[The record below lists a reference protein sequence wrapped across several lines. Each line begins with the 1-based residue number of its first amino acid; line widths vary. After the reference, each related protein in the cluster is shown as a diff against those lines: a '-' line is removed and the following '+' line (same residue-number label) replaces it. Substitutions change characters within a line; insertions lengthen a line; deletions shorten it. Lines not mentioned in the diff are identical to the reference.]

1 MPPQRRYHA
10 SVPLIVC
17 GIDEAGYG
25 PLLGPL
31 CVSMATLRI
40 EDWNE
45 GDRAPDL
52 WKLLGSAVAR
62 AGGVPAAAA
71 GGAGGAGGAKPKKP
85 ARKSVGRILVD
96 DSKKLKLSNDGKR
109 HPLTHLERGVLS
121 FLLCK
126 EGIDGLEGGGQDVP
140 ASDAALLRA
149 MGVTIP
155 SQEWYHPDTSACPCA
170 CTLGELLIGTNVLR
184 RAMADAGVS
193 CLGMSCRAMC
203 EREFNEVVQAAGT
216 KAAATEAA
224 LVSHLWYAWQQ
235 WGGKGEGEGTKRR
248 SDEAT
253 KGEEEK
259 KGVSATSLRVVCD
272 RQGGRTQYGG
282 LLARAFPEARVVT
295 LEERPERCR
304 YEVASRDRAMVVQ
317 FMPEAESH
325 HMPVALASMMAK
337 LTRETLMGRFNR
349 YWNARLPELK
359 PTAGYRQDGWRWLT
373 DAAAVLTGAEREGM
387 IRRA

>member
-1 MPPQRRYHA
+1 
-10 SVPLIVC
+10 VPLIVC

-52 WKLLGSAVAR
+52 WKLLGKAVAR
-62 AGGVPAAAA
+62 AGTAVPAAATA
-71 GGAGGAGGAKPKKP
+71 AVKKKSSAKR
-85 ARKSVGRILVD
+85 ASVGRILVD

-126 EGIDGLEGGGQDVP
+126 DGVDGPDLP
-140 ASDAALLRA
+140 ASDAAMLRA
-149 MGVTIP
+149 LNVQIP
-155 SQEWYHPDTSACPCA
+155 TQEWYHPDASACPCA
-170 CTLGELLIGTNVLR
+170 CTAGELLIGTNVLR
-184 RAMADAGVS
+184 GAMADAGVS
-193 CLGMSCRAMC
+193 CLAMNCRAMC
-203 EREFNEVVQAAGT
+203 EREFNEVVHAAGT

-224 LVSHLWYAWQQ
+224 LVSHLWYAWEQ
-235 WGGKGEGEGTKRR
+235 WGQRAGIEGAREEGIEGKEEERGAGEGGG
-248 SDEAT
+248 S
-253 KGEEEK
+253 G
-259 KGVSATSLRVVCD
+259 GATSLRVVCD

-282 LLARAFPEARVVT
+282 MLARAFPEARVAT

-304 YEVASRDRAMVVQ
+304 YEVASRERAMVVQ
-317 FMPEAESH
+317 FMPEAESF
-325 HMPVALASMMAK
+325 HMPVALASMTAK
-337 LTRETLMGRFNR
+337 LVRETLMGRFNR

-359 PTAGYRQDGWRWLT
+359 PTAGYRQDGWRWLN

>member
-1 MPPQRRYHA
+1 M
-10 SVPLIVC
+10 PLIVC

-31 CVSMATLRI
+31 CVSMVTLRI

-52 WKLLGSAVAR
+52 WKLLGKAVAR
-62 AGGVPAAAA
+62 AGTSVPAAAA
-71 GGAGGAGGAKPKKP
+71 AAKKKSTTKR
-85 ARKSVGRILVD
+85 ASVGRILVD
-96 DSKKLKLSNDGKR
+96 DSKKLKLSNDGRR

-126 EGIDGLEGGGQDVP
+126 DGVDGPDLP
-140 ASDAALLRA
+140 ASDAAMLRA
-149 MGVTIP
+149 LNVQIP
-155 SQEWYHPDTSACPCA
+155 TQEWYHPDASACPCA
-170 CTLGELLIGTNVLR
+170 CTAGELLIGVNVLR
-184 RAMADAGVS
+184 GAMSDAGVS
-193 CLGMSCRAMC
+193 CLAMSCRAMC

-224 LVSHLWYAWQQ
+224 LVSHLWYAWEQ
-235 WGGKGEGEGTKRR
+235 WGGLAKEADGTT
-248 SDEAT
+248 A
-253 KGEEEK
+253 
-259 KGVSATSLRVVCD
+259 LRVVCD

-282 LLARAFPEARVVT
+282 LLARAFPEARVAT

-304 YEVASRDRAMVVQ
+304 YEVTSRDRAMVVQ

-325 HMPVALASMMAK
+325 HMPVALASMTAK

-359 PTAGYRQDGWRWLT
+359 PTAGYRQDGWRWLN

>member
-1 MPPQRRYHA
+1 M
-10 SVPLIVC
+10 PLIVC

-31 CVSMATLRI
+31 CVSMAALRI
-40 EDWNE
+40 EDWHE

-52 WKLLGSAVAR
+52 WKLLGKAVAR
-62 AGGVPAAAA
+62 AGGPGAATAAA
-71 GGAGGAGGAKPKKP
+71 GGAGAVKKKAAAKR
-85 ARKSVGRILVD
+85 ASVGRILVD

-126 EGIDGLEGGGQDVP
+126 DGVDGPDLPVN
-140 ASDAALLRA
+140 DAAMLRA
-149 MGVTIP
+149 LNVQIP
-155 SQEWYHPDTSACPCA
+155 TQEWYHPEASACPCA
-170 CTLGELLIGTNVLR
+170 CTAGEVLIGANVLR
-184 RAMADAGVS
+184 SAMSDAGVS
-193 CLGMSCRAMC
+193 CLSMSCRAMC

-224 LVSHLWYAWQQ
+224 LVSHLWYAWEQ
-235 WGGKGEGEGTKRR
+235 WGGLHAAESGG
-248 SDEAT
+248 AI
-253 KGEEEK
+253 
-259 KGVSATSLRVVCD
+259 ALRVVCD

-282 LLARAFPEARVVT
+282 LLARAFPEARVST

-304 YEVASRDRAMVVQ
+304 YEVASRERAMVVQ

-325 HMPVALASMMAK
+325 HMPVALASMTAK
-337 LTRETLMGRFNR
+337 LVRETLMGRFNR

-359 PTAGYRQDGWRWLT
+359 PTAGYRQDGWRWLN
-373 DAAAVLTGAEREGM
+373 DAATVLTGAEREGM

>member
-1 MPPQRRYHA
+1 M
-10 SVPLIVC
+10 PLIVC

-45 GDRAPDL
+45 GDKAPDL
-52 WKLLGSAVAR
+52 WKLLGGAVAR
-62 AGGVPAAAA
+62 AGAVPAAAA
-71 GGAGGAGGAKPKKP
+71 ASGGGVSTAKKKSS
-85 ARKSVGRILVD
+85 AKRASVGRILVD

-126 EGIDGLEGGGQDVP
+126 DGVDGPDLP
-140 ASDAALLRA
+140 ANDAVLLRA
-149 MGVTIP
+149 LGVQIP
-155 SQEWYHPDTSACPCA
+155 GQEWYHPDASVCPCA
-170 CTLGELLIGTNVLR
+170 CTAGEVLIGANVLR
-184 RAMADAGVS
+184 SAMADTGVS
-193 CLGMSCRAMC
+193 CLSMSCRAMC

-224 LVSHLWYAWQQ
+224 LVSHLWYAWEQ
-235 WGGKGEGEGTKRR
+235 WGGLAN
-248 SDEAT
+248 EADA
-253 KGEEEK
+253 
-259 KGVSATSLRVVCD
+259 ATSLRVVCD

-282 LLARAFPEARVVT
+282 MLARAFPEAGIAT
-295 LEERPERCR
+295 LDERPERCR
-304 YEVASRDRAMVVQ
+304 YEVASRDRRMVVQ
-317 FMPEAESH
+317 FMPEAESF
-325 HMPVALASMMAK
+325 HMPVALASMSAK

-373 DAAAVLTGAEREGM
+373 DAAAVLTSAEREAM
-387 IRRA
+387 IRKA